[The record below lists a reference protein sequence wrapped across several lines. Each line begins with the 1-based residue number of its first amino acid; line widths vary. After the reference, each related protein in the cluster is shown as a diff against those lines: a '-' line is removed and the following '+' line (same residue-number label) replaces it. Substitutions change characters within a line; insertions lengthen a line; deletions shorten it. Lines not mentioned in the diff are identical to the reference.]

1 MVLKTSLSIR
11 TSADLP
17 EFLQEASVN
26 PSVIYTAYLFR
37 VEGKLEPSP
46 SDFGQELDYTLGR
59 LQG

>member
-1 MVLKTSLSIR
+1 MVLKTSLSFR

-26 PSVIYTAYLFR
+26 PSVIYTAYLLR
-37 VEGKLEPSP
+37 VEGKLESSP
-46 SDFGQELDYTLGR
+46 ADFGQVLENTLGR